1 VGAKLAIEPD
11 SNFSFN
17 AQYYLPR
24 MDALMINKEG
34 ALVVK
39 TGAAAFNPRPPTLNN
54 SGMKIADIYV
64 PPYPSLT
71 FQEAE

>member
-1 VGAKLAIEPD
+1 
-11 SNFSFN
+11 
-17 AQYYLPR
+17 
-24 MDALMINKEG
+24 MINKEG
-34 ALVVK
+34 ALIVK